1 MLAPRRRVRI
11 VGPMGTA
18 SRPSP
23 VARLLW
29 SAVVSGAL
37 VLAALVLAAL
47 VPVAGVRAEGHDIAI
62 TANGCEPAELK
73 VVAGEPVTWT
83 NDTDADHGVTGDD
96 GAFDSGT

>member
-29 SAVVSGAL
+29 SAVVSG
-37 VLAALVLAAL
+37 AL